1 MQECPFRSSIRPS
14 SLTCE
19 CFHTATRRL
28 EHSVLQLPLNISNQ
42 QIQFACLGDVDVG
55 HDVVSEVCV
64 VSVDESALKLL
75 DHFIQLNV
83 VQLRVIPEHTI
94 RGAALTEV
102 INHKLLEL
110 GIIITLQS
118 NAVETIIIANPQ
130 SNIPGLIIAPAV
142 VGLRLKLGLEGGGHV
157 CSSQHG

>member
-1 MQECPFRSSIRPS
+1 MRFHKLVQRSSVGHDDNEVMNGK
-14 SLTCE
+14 CK
-19 CFHTATRRL
+19 
-28 EHSVLQLPLNISNQ
+28 SVLQLCN
-42 QIQFACLGDVDVG
+42 
-55 HDVVSEVCV
+55 
-64 VSVDESALKLL
+64 
-75 DHFIQLNV
+75 HFIQLNV

-110 GIIITLQS
+110 GISLTLQS

-130 SNIPGLIIAPAV
+130 SNIPGLIVAPTV
-142 VGLRLKLGLEGGGHV
+142 VGLLCKLGLESGAHV